1 MRTRAKSSIS
11 CYVFI
16 SSRGMET
23 LCWLL
28 FLVCELPSADC
39 HALHSDALLRSFLV
53 FSVCPPFFMV
63 YRFDCCFFMFTLQP
77 FKGLAQTKLMIFLLF
92 LMVLVIFLMWRM
104 YFSFLLLLWIMKNE
118 QRTVYEMLCVARYM
132 DYLIAVVVAA
142 TVSAFECCGL
152 CCGDDVLACRLLCLC
167 LDIGEVYLEMCRL

>member
-1 MRTRAKSSIS
+1 MCSFQVVEWKRCVGCCFS
-11 CYVFI
+11 CVNYLRQTVMPCIQMPCRVPFL
-16 SSRGMET
+16 SF
-23 LCWLL
+23 LCALL
-28 FLVCELPSADC
+28 FYGS
-39 HALHSDALLRSFLV
+39 
-53 FSVCPPFFMV
+53 FFMV
-63 YRFDCCFFMFTLQP
+63 YRFDCCFSMFTLQP
-77 FKGLAQTKLMIFLLF
+77 IKGLAQTKLMIFLLF

-142 TVSAFECCGL
+142 MVSAFECCGL
-152 CCGDDVLACRLLCLC
+152 CCGDDILACRLLCLG